1 MDFERTFVGVSY
13 GLVTTAFL
21 AVALSG
27 EIGWLAPTIFAI
39 CLVVSFFRR
48 TDGPL
53 HERTSWL
60 WTGFLFLAFGTLI
73 LWSFSDGNWLLHAL
87 EFALLMTISRLF
99 QRRFAKDY
107 LQLYVLSF
115 LLMLVAA
122 VIHPSLTFAL
132 SFLVYTV
139 LAIWGLT
146 MVHLVADIEI
156 QTRTGPEHLLPAA
169 KPLLDRLPWR
179 RNKAL
184 KATLAADLPES
195 PVAAETLAWRRRR
208 LIGGGFLVVSSLMAL
223 GVLLGSMVFF
233 FLFPRLGMG
242 FFFAQTRGS
251 QAVVGF
257 SDEVELGQF
266 GKLKSSAQVVMR
278 VRFPDE
284 ATRLHEPLRIRGISF
299 DRWQGTRWTRLTDPD
314 WELMRRGE
322 RYGIPA
328 TRRHKRGFERT
339 WAAEIYLEP
348 LDSDVKVL
356 FAPPRTQWVEF
367 LDSQYD
373 GLRGRR
379 KAVRQ
384 AASGDLSFKAP
395 LSTAVSYRV
404 QAVEPIDDARR
415 AAFLSLNK
423 GDTPRW
429 IMDRWTELPADL
441 DPRVKTLAASL
452 TGGATGR
459 FAVATAMERGLRAG
473 WQYSVAGDQDPD
485 APLEDF
491 LFGNKRG
498 HCEYFATA
506 MALLLRAQGHPAR
519 VVNGFYGGEYNGFG
533 DYRMIRQGD
542 AHSWVE
548 VYFPRRG
555 WRTFEPT
562 PPSGQLAQ
570 FQDGAIATARR
581 LVDGA
586 AMLWYTWVVE
596 YDLERQ
602 VAMFRDVGR
611 ALRRLGGG
619 LKLTGASS
627 SKRDAPVE
635 TPDED
640 KRKLELP
647 WVQALLAL
655 ALLALMAW
663 AGRRWWLA
671 RAKNRPRYDAR
682 LARVARRVDREL
694 VRLGLA
700 RLRWQTFQVAAVT
713 VGQQDSNSGAVMA
726 RFADAWDAAR
736 FDANP
741 SPSLQTSAQSAGHEA
756 VVALRQL
763 RRQLRDNRGKGG
775 PS

>member
-27 EIGWLAPTIFAI
+27 EIGWVAPTVFAI
-39 CLVVSFFRR
+39 CLLVSFFRR

-53 HERTSWL
+53 HERTTLL
-60 WTGFLFLAFGTLI
+60 WTAFLFVAFGVLI
-73 LWSFSDGNWLLHAL
+73 LWSSSDGNWLLHAL

-156 QTRTGPEHLLPAA
+156 RTKTGPEHLLPAA
-169 KPLLDRLPWR
+169 RPLSSRLPWR
-179 RNKAL
+179 RNRAPKGA
-184 KATLAADLPES
+184 KWADVPES

-208 LIGGGFLVVSSLMAL
+208 LIGGGFLVASSLMAL
-223 GVLLGSMVFF
+223 GVLLCSMVFF

-284 ATRLHEPLRIRGISF
+284 AARLHEPLRIRGISF

-322 RYGIPA
+322 RYRIPA
-328 TRRHKRGFERT
+328 TKRLKRGFERN
-339 WAAEIYLEP
+339 WSAELYLEP
-348 LDSDVKVL
+348 IDSDIKVL

-373 GLRGRR
+373 SLRGRR

-404 QAVEPIDDARR
+404 QVLEPLDEARR
-415 AAFLSLNK
+415 VALLSPER

-429 IMDRWTELPADL
+429 IKDRWTELPADL
-441 DPRVKTLAASL
+441 DPRLAALAARLSA
-452 TGGATGR
+452 GAKGR
-459 FAVATAMERGLRAG
+459 FAVATAIERGLRAG
-473 WQYSVAGDQDPD
+473 WEYSLEGDQDPD

-506 MALLLRAQGHPAR
+506 MALMVRAQGHPAR
-519 VVNGFYGGEYNGFG
+519 VVNGFNGGEYNGFG

-548 VYFPRRG
+548 VYFPHRG
-555 WRTFEPT
+555 WRTFDPT

-570 FQDGAIATARR
+570 FQDGAVATARR

-602 VAMFRDVGR
+602 VAMFRDMGR

-619 LKLTGASS
+619 LKLGSS
-627 SKRDAPVE
+627 SSGTSDAAPAE
-635 TPDED
+635 PEAD
-640 KRKLELP
+640 KRKLDLP
-647 WVQALLAL
+647 WVQLLVALTLLAL
-655 ALLALMAW
+655 LVW
-663 AGRRWWLA
+663 AGRRWWLS
-671 RAKNRPRYDAR
+671 RAASRLGCDPT

-694 VRLGLA
+694 VRVGLA
-700 RLRWQTFQVAAVT
+700 RLRWQTWQLAAAAVLQEDAT
-713 VGQQDSNSGAVMA
+713 SGIAVG

-736 FDANP
+736 FDATP
-741 SPSLQTSAQSAGHEA
+741 SQSQRSAALNEGGEA
-756 VVALRQL
+756 VEALRQL
-763 RRQLRDNRGKGG
+763 RRRKRSEAGQDAGG
-775 PS
+775 